1 MAFSYQTHAVKRA
14 EQAAKTRGQYEEL
27 KIAEASRIASESDK
41 AARSAVKMKAG
52 ETVHALLEKG
62 LYRKTKNIMDQDYFK
77 TATVGEGDKAV
88 NLFTKGETSDI
99 PGSGLLIPDS
109 PDVNPD
115 AYRLLG
121 EKLYDVN
128 PDGAF
133 NIPGYDKN
141 ISNRLF
147 SGGRDATGTA
157 MAPNPNMDINVLH
170 QKIGEK
176 YASSI
181 AAGETIPLELGDE
194 VASASIAKDAAILAE
209 GEIKL
214 AQELGAWG
222 TVGKSL
228 GPIGSV
234 LNIGQGAYGLM
245 EGETVEERALGA
257 ANLAAG
263 TITGASALASAG
275 VIGGVSTG
283 VGVGAG
289 AAGGATLAGVGV
301 SNFWNPVGWGIGIG
315 AGLYGIGKSTGLF

>member
-52 ETVHALLEKG
+52 ETVHGLLEKG

-77 TATVGEGDKAV
+77 TATVGEGDTAV
-88 NLFTKGETSDI
+88 NLFSKGETSDI
-99 PGSGLLIPDS
+99 PGSALLLPDS
-109 PDVNPD
+109 PGVNPD

-121 EKLYDVN
+121 EKLYNVN
-128 PDGAF
+128 PKQTF
-133 NIPGYDKN
+133 NIAGYDTD

-147 SGGRDATGTA
+147 SGGPDATGTP
-157 MAPNPNMDINVLH
+157 MTTPSDMDINTLH

-181 AAGETIPLELGDE
+181 AAGEAPLEFGDE
-194 VASASIAKDAAILAE
+194 LASASIAEDAAKLVE
-209 GEIKL
+209 GEVKL
-214 AQELGAWG
+214 AQELGTWG
-222 TVGKSL
+222 KLGKSL

-245 EGETVEERALGA
+245 EGETVEEKALGA

-275 VIGGVSTG
+275 IIGGVSTG
-283 VGVGAG
+283 VGFGAG